1 MKIQLLLAASLLSL
15 NVNASDSPFYLGIG
29 VGETDFDDGGEA
41 EKAPY
46 PVESNTK
53 GQTYKLYGGVKL
65 NQHIGFEGQYTRY
78 GDTIY
83 SSSTQGRLSNVKHE
97 SYSLAVNIGYHFDF
111 GLRPFVTLGMGM
123 INMDV
128 QVPAIAI
135 NGGAART
142 NEEQEVLMRL
152 GAGFEYTHPA
162 LRQVTFRLAYEKDE
176 FDNTYHRVTDSY
188 SVASAYLGAS
198 VNF

>member
-29 VGETDFDDGGEA
+29 VGETDLDDGGEA

-78 GDTIY
+78 GDTTY
-83 SSSTQGRLSNVKHE
+83 SSPTQGRLSTAE
-97 SYSLAVNIGYHFDF
+97 IQTYSLATNVGYHFDF

-123 INMDV
+123 IDINV
-128 QVPAIAI
+128 QVPAR
-135 NGGAART
+135 NGGTART

-152 GAGFEYTHPA
+152 GAGVEYTHPA

-176 FDNTYHRVTDSY
+176 FDITCRGVTESY

-198 VNF
+198 FNF

>member
-15 NVNASDSPFYLGIG
+15 NVHASDSPFYLGVG

-65 NQHIGFEGQYTRY
+65 NQHIGFEAQYTRY

-83 SSSTQGRLSNVKHE
+83 SSPTKGRQSTVEFE
-97 SYSLAVNIGYHFDF
+97 SYSLSANAGYHFDF
-111 GLRPFVTLGMGM
+111 GLRPFVTAGMG
-123 INMDV
+123 IIDFNV
-128 QVPAIAI
+128 TAPAR
-135 NGGAART
+135 NGGTARKF
-142 NEEQEVLMRL
+142 EEQEVLMRL
-152 GAGFEYTHPA
+152 GVGVDYTHPA
-162 LRQVTFRLAYEKDE
+162 LREVTFRLAYEKDE
-176 FDNTYHRVTDSY
+176 FDTTNKGLTESVN
-188 SVASAYLGAS
+188 VASAYLGAS
-198 VNF
+198 FNF